1 MSKGKGKFIIGAAL
15 GALAGLL
22 FAPAKGS
29 ETRKMLKGKIDEL
42 VSKVNEIDLEEVKA
56 SFDEK
61 IEEIRVALEDLDQEK
76 VAKIA
81 KKKAAELK
89 KKLDELVNMAQ
100 EKGTPILQNA
110 AKEVLE
116 NVVKAS
122 EETIKKLE
130 AKKD

>member
-15 GALAGLL
+15 GVLAGLL

>member
-1 MSKGKGKFIIGAAL
+1 MSKKGKFILGAAL
-15 GALAGLL
+15 GAAFGLL

-29 ETRKMLKGKIDEL
+29 ETRKMLKSKFDEL
-42 VSKVNEIDLEEVKA
+42 AYKVKEIDLEEVKQA
-56 SFDEK
+56 FDEK
-61 IEEIRVALEDLDQEK
+61 IEEIRIELEDLDQEK
-76 VAKIA
+76 VLKIA
-81 KKKAAELK
+81 KKKAVELK
-89 KKLDELVNMAQ
+89 SKLEELVDMAK
-100 EKGTPILQNA
+100 EKGTPILQDA

>member
-61 IEEIRVALEDLDQEK
+61 IEEIRVGLEDLDQEK
-76 VAKIA
+76 VAKMA
-81 KKKAAELK
+81 KKKATELK
-89 KKLDELVNMAQ
+89 KKLDELMTLAQ

-130 AKKD
+130 AKKE

>member
-1 MSKGKGKFIIGAAL
+1 MSKGKGKFIVGAAL

-29 ETRKMLKGKIDEL
+29 ETRKMLKSKIDDL

-56 SFDEK
+56 NFDEK
-61 IEEIRVALEDLDQEK
+61 IEEIRVGLEELDQEK
-76 VAKIA
+76 VAKMA
-81 KKKAAELK
+81 KKKATELK
-89 KKLDELVNMAQ
+89 KKLDELMDMAQ

-130 AKKD
+130 AKKE

>member
-81 KKKAAELK
+81 KKKAMELK